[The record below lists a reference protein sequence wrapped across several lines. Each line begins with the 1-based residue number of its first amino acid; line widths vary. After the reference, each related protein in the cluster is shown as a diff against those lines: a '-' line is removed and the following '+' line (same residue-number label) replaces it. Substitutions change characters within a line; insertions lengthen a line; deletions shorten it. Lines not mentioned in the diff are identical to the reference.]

1 MKPKVVLAVF
11 ACLVPTAA
19 CSSSTASPS
28 TVQPTATAVS
38 PTPVTGQPTAT
49 AVATSQPTAVA
60 CAAETGSG
68 DLLFGAALP
77 LSGVIAASGRQ
88 IQTALNSS
96 ASYINSHGGVCGRNI
111 KWEFQDNGYPSGTQA
126 AVAVR
131 TLVGDNVLAVLNFG
145 TPGVA
150 ATYQY
155 LVSNNVMDLVLFA
168 GLSAFEPLAPTAM
181 SVYSDYKAQG
191 EALGQYVAQT
201 YPNQAVAVLYQDNDL
216 GQSYLAGFS
225 QYVKNIPSPQKYS
238 ATDVDFST
246 QLNAMKATGAQVAA
260 CFCLTSQVSQML
272 KFRQS
277 SGWNP
282 PVVTESSNAG
292 TSLVTTVG
300 ASLTDNVVSMDF
312 FPPTS
317 GPDATPAMAQL
328 AQEITSTDSTIP
340 LTPYTI
346 VSGAL
351 NNVLADAVGLVSG
364 DVTRQSLTTALHQTQ
379 VQGAWY
385 GSTVSLPTGRAPALF
400 TCWRMT
406 VINAGTPTPNG
417 SPTCESQLS
426 GS

>member
-1 MKPKVVLAVF
+1 V
-11 ACLVPTAA
+11 
-19 CSSSTASPS
+19 
-28 TVQPTATAVS
+28 
-38 PTPVTGQPTAT
+38 
-49 AVATSQPTAVA
+49 
-60 CAAETGSG
+60 TGSG
-68 DLLFGAALP
+68 DLVFGAALP

-88 IQTALNSS
+88 IQNALNSS
-96 ASYINSHGGVCGRNI
+96 ASYINSHGGACGRNI
-111 KWEFQDNGYPSGTQA
+111 VWKFEDNGYPSGTQA
-126 AVAVR
+126 SVAVR
-131 TLVGDNVLAVLNFG
+131 TLVSENVLAVLNFG

-155 LVSNNVMDLVLFA
+155 LVTNNVPDLILFA
-168 GLSAFEPLAPTAM
+168 GLTAFEPLASTAM

-246 QLNAMKATGAQVAA
+246 QLNAMRATGATVAA
-260 CFCLTSQVSQML
+260 CFCLTPQVTQML

-300 ASLTDNVVSMDF
+300 ASFTDNVVSMDF

-317 GPDATPAMAQL
+317 GPDSTPAMAQL
-328 AQEITSTDSTIP
+328 ATEITSTDSTIP

-364 DVTRQSLTTALHQTQ
+364 DVTRQSLNTALHQTQ
-379 VQGAWY
+379 AQGAWY
-385 GSTVSLPTGRAPALF
+385 GSTVSLPAGRAPALF
-400 TCWRMT
+400 TCWHT
-406 VINAGTPTPNG
+406 TLITAGTPTPNG
-417 SPTCESQLS
+417 PLTCESQLT